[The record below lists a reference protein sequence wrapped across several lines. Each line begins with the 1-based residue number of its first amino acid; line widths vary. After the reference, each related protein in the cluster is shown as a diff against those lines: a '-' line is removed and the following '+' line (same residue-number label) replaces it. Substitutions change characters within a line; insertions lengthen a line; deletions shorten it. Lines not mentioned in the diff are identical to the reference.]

1 MSNLWKDFK
10 KFLVQ
15 GDLVAIAV
23 AFILAA
29 AFKTVVD
36 AFVNGVIMPIV
47 AAVFGKPSFDDVTID
62 LGDGVIRIG
71 TFINTVISFV
81 IIGATLFVIVKAYEK
96 MKSLRSA
103 EEAAEDPTELDVLT
117 EIRDLLRNQQRSA

>member
-1 MSNLWKDFK
+1 MSNLWNDFK
-10 KFLVQ
+10 KFLMQ

-62 LGDGVIRIG
+62 IGDGVIRIG
-71 TFINTVISFV
+71 TFINTLISFV

-96 MKSLRSA
+96 VKSLRSA
-103 EEAAEDPTELDVLT
+103 EEKAEDPSEIDLLT
-117 EIRDLLRNQQRSA
+117 EIRDLLRQRTA